1 VVRNAKPKTRSGES
15 PCCVPLRSPR
25 VKAQQAEAFACC
37 FKALADPTRIRI
49 LNLLA
54 ANKDAVCV
62 CDIVRHF
69 PIGQPTVSH
78 HLKVL
83 RAVRFVD
90 AERRGT
96 FMYYRVNP
104 KCLSEFPNAAKL
116 IMNR

>member
-1 VVRNAKPKTRSGES
+1 MTRLVKARLGATTKS
-15 PCCVPLRSPR
+15 CCVPIGSPR
-25 VKAQQAEAFACC
+25 VTAQEAKAFACC

-54 ANKDAVCV
+54 ASKNAVCV
-62 CDIVRHF
+62 CDIVRQF
-69 PIGQPTVSH
+69 PIGQSTVSH
-78 HLKVL
+78 HLKIL
-83 RAVRFVD
+83 RDVRFVR